1 MAWYVMSRFQRTALQ
16 FAQWGLGFGALA
28 WALYDV
34 DFALLWQAARSYS
47 LAAMLPVFFFAL
59 ADYLFMG
66 KRLAVLLPEDIGFRH
81 SLSATVL
88 GTGMNCILPAKAGDA
103 LKILYLTSS
112 TRYSLVDI
120 SSVIIWDRLLDC
132 ICLGTL
138 LVFAWTQIGTSEMSM
153 SFVVPLAAFAA
164 GCCCLLAMRHWS
176 GFFHSLYARF
186 LPGSL
191 SSPVSR
197 LHASLIDQVSLPWVA
212 HGFVYSVATWGT
224 YYLSFYFTVRYVG
237 GLELGAAEQL
247 VVLTVATVG
256 TAIPSLPGGIGLFE
270 GAMVLS
276 MSWYG
281 IDGTTAMGL
290 ALFFHAVH
298 FFPLA
303 LAALCIH
310 SRASYVRDKK
320 EPGTGTGEKP
330 GEESRL

>member
-1 MAWYVMSRFQRTALQ
+1 MSRFQRTALQ
-16 FAQWGLGFGALA
+16 FAQWGLGFGALV
-28 WALYDV
+28 WALEDV
-34 DFALLWQAARSYS
+34 DFALLWQAVRSYS
-47 LAAMLPVFFFAL
+47 VTAMLPVFFFIV

-66 KRLAVLLPEDIGFRH
+66 RRLEVLLPRDIGFRH
-81 SLSATVL
+81 SLSATLL

-120 SSVIIWDRLLDC
+120 SSVIIWDRFLDC
-132 ICLGTL
+132 ICLGTM
-138 LVFAWTQIGTSEMSM
+138 LVFAWTQLGSGEMSM

-164 GCCCLLAMRHWS
+164 GCCLLLVMRRWS
-176 GFFHSLYARF
+176 AFFHSLYARI
-186 LPGSL
+186 LPKSL
-191 SSPVSR
+191 NPHVSR
-197 LHASLIDQVSLPWVA
+197 LHAGLIDQVRLAWVA
-212 HGFVYSVATWGT
+212 HGFVYSVATWAA
-224 YYLSFYFTVRYVG
+224 YYLSFYFTIRYVG
-237 GLELGAAEQL
+237 GLEMGAAEQL
-247 VVLTVATVG
+247 VVLTIATVG

-303 LAALCIH
+303 LTALCIH
-310 SRASYVRDKK
+310 SRASYVRDK
-320 EPGTGTGEKP
+320 EPEGSGAGEKSAKD
-330 GEESRL
+330 GRSR